1 MKTSEVSL
9 TFLPDGTVLGL
20 YTEVIE
26 LGAIGQLKIERLCT
40 IEFDHP
46 AQLWR
51 VFDRKGRG
59 VYASPSRSDCLRWE
73 QENLT
78 GAQTQTAAG

>member
-1 MKTSEVSL
+1 MKTPEASL
-9 TFLPDGTVLGL
+9 AFLPDGTVQGL

-26 LGAIGQLKIERLCT
+26 LGAIGWLKIKRLSS

-59 VYASPSRSDCLRWE
+59 VYASPSRRDCLRWE
-73 QENLT
+73 QENLA
-78 GAQTQTAAG
+78 GAET